1 MGGGISHFSGGLNNA
16 ERKVGAAKRKKLWLL
31 AFEEHGTIKASCE
44 VAGIARN
51 TYISWMQHDLEFV
64 KAYEDMKRS
73 FAESLETIAL
83 ERVKNPDKG
92 KGSDVLLIT
101 LLNSNMPWKYRP
113 QVAMNEDYAKELIF
127 EWRKAAK
134 EMAKEMP
141 KEEVLS
147 EDVEKTLTDILE
159 KRKGGKDTEG
169 EKNA

>member
-31 AFEEHGTIKASCE
+31 AFEEHGTIKMACD

-51 TYISWMQHDLEFV
+51 TYIGWMQHDLEFV
-64 KAYEDMKRS
+64 KVYEDMKRS
-73 FAESLETIAL
+73 FAESLEGIAL
-83 ERVKNPDKG
+83 DRVKNPDKG

-101 LLNSNMPWKYRP
+101 LLNANMPAKYRP

-134 EMAKEMP
+134 EIAKEIP
-141 KEEVLS
+141 KDEVLS
-147 EDVEKTLTDILE
+147 EDVEQTLTDILA
-159 KRKGGKDTEG
+159 KRKVGKDSDG
-169 EKNA
+169 DKDA

>member
-1 MGGGISHFSGGLNNA
+1 
-16 ERKVGAAKRKKLWLL
+16 V
-31 AFEEHGTIKASCE
+31 
-44 VAGIARN
+44 
-51 TYISWMQHDLEFV
+51 
-64 KAYEDMKRS
+64 YEDMKRS

-83 ERVKNPDKG
+83 DRVKNPDKG

-134 EMAKEMP
+134 EMAKEIP

>member
-31 AFEEHGTIKASCE
+31 AFEEHGTIKAACE
-44 VAGIARN
+44 VAGIARK
-51 TYISWMQHDLEFV
+51 V
-64 KAYEDMKRS
+64 YEDMKRS

-134 EMAKEMP
+134 EMAKEIP